1 MKNFIC
7 PIGQED
13 ITKIFYKEIVL
24 ENEYSRFDIKV
35 KSGDIVLDCGAFVG
49 IFTQD
54 ALDKGASYVYSFEC
68 NPDHYKCLKQN
79 ITSSN
84 ATLILGYITDRYEVE
99 HYNFDRILKE
109 FNLTHIDFAK
119 IDIEGWEY
127 PLLLNMPDDTMK
139 KINKWAIEFHM
150 FDWNNNPEYLQ
161 KMLSIIEKFSKN
173 GFRINYEH
181 IHKEWNVSM
190 MYAIKI

>member
-1 MKNFIC
+1 MKQYKCVPLHEEMTSNF
-7 PIGQED
+7 QRE
-13 ITKIFYKEIVL
+13 IFV
-24 ENEYSRFDIKV
+24 ENEYNQFGV
-35 KSGDIVLDCGAFVG
+35 KIEEGDIVLDCGANVG
-49 IFTQD
+49 IFTD
-54 ALDKGASYVYSFEC
+54 YALELGASKIYSYEC
-68 NPDHYKCLKQN
+68 DDEIWKHFNEN
-79 ITSSN
+79 IN
-84 ATLILGYITDRYEVE
+84 NKRVIGTLCYIGDK
-99 HYNFDRILKE
+99 HYNLTKI
-109 FNLTHIDFAK
+109 FNQHNLGKIDFAK

>member
-54 ALDKGASYVYSFEC
+54 ALDKGASYVYSF
-68 NPDHYKCLKQN
+68 
-79 ITSSN
+79 
-84 ATLILGYITDRYEVE
+84 
-99 HYNFDRILKE
+99 
-109 FNLTHIDFAK
+109 
-119 IDIEGWEY
+119 
-127 PLLLNMPDDTMK
+127 
-139 KINKWAIEFHM
+139 
-150 FDWNNNPEYLQ
+150 
-161 KMLSIIEKFSKN
+161 
-173 GFRINYEH
+173 
-181 IHKEWNVSM
+181 
-190 MYAIKI
+190 

>member
-1 MKNFIC
+1 
-7 PIGQED
+7 
-13 ITKIFYKEIVL
+13 
-24 ENEYSRFDIKV
+24 
-35 KSGDIVLDCGAFVG
+35 
-49 IFTQD
+49 
-54 ALDKGASYVYSFEC
+54 
-68 NPDHYKCLKQN
+68 
-79 ITSSN
+79 
-84 ATLILGYITDRYEVE
+84 
-99 HYNFDRILKE
+99 
-109 FNLTHIDFAK
+109 
-119 IDIEGWEY
+119 
-127 PLLLNMPDDTMK
+127 MPDDTMK